1 MSDLKITHAGTV
13 QTQTRQ
19 GPMNPF
25 APFGQVGSVW
35 SNSTSATPVRAPLNQ
50 VFIAITIVEDATSF
64 ATLVAEDPNKYANT
78 AVAAHNNADGGATS
92 VEGELGVQVA
102 TGDELPAGLTIYGR
116 WTEFSLNADGTVI
129 AYIG

>member
-25 APFGQVGSVW
+25 APFGQVGSLYTTNTDIV
-35 SNSTSATPVRAPLNQ
+35 NPPLNQ
-50 VFIAITIVEDATSF
+50 VFIAITIVEDASTF
-64 ATLVAEDPNKYANT
+64 TRLIAEDAAKYANT
-78 AVAAHNNADGGATS
+78 AEASHNLTDGNATS
-92 VEGELGVQVA
+92 IEGELGQQIG
-102 TGDELPAGLTIYGR
+102 TSDEFPAGLTIYGR
-116 WTEFSLNADGTVI
+116 WTEIQLGADSTVI

>member
-25 APFGQVGSVW
+25 APFGQVGSLYTTNTDIV
-35 SNSTSATPVRAPLNQ
+35 NPPLNQ
-50 VFIAITIVEDATSF
+50 VFIAITIVEDASTF
-64 ATLVAEDPNKYANT
+64 TRLIAEDAAKYANT
-78 AVAAHNNADGGATS
+78 AEASHNLTDGNATPI
-92 VEGELGVQVA
+92 EGELGQA
-102 TGDELPAGLTIYGR
+102 IASGDNFPVGLTIYGR
-116 WTEFSLNADGTVI
+116 WTEIQLADGAVI